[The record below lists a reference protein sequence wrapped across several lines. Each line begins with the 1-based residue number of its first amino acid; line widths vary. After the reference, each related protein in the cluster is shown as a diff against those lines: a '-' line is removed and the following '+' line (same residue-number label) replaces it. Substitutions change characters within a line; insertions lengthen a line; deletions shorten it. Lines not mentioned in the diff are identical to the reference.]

1 MHKHPIIGITA
12 DYQEEVNCYSKYP
25 WFALRTHYSEC
36 LEVFGCTP
44 VILPVSENV
53 IDINFLDGL
62 LISGGDFDIDPSF
75 YGQEIKSNKV
85 QTIPRRTNFEM
96 NLIDLFIKSQ
106 KPILGICGGCQL
118 INVYF
123 KGTLIQDIKS
133 NIEHEQPN
141 PRNETS
147 HKIHLENK
155 SYLKEIISEDNIF
168 VNSAHHQAV
177 DILGKDLKIEAKA
190 SDGIVEAFR
199 HTGHPYCVGLQW
211 HPEFLITD
219 FDRNVIQDFTTNVKN
234 NIK

>member
-1 MHKHPIIGITA
+1 MRKHPIIGITA

-25 WFALRTHYSEC
+25 WFALRRHYSEC
-36 LEVFGCTP
+36 LEIFDCSP
-44 VILPVSENV
+44 VILPISKNIKN
-53 IDINFLDGL
+53 IDFLDGL

-85 QTIPRRTNFEM
+85 QTIPKRTEFEI
-96 NLIDLFIKSQ
+96 NLIDLFIKTQ

-147 HKIHLENK
+147 HLIQLENN
-155 SYLKEIISEDNIF
+155 SYLKKIISSNEIY

-177 DILGKDLKIEAKA
+177 DHLGKDLKIEAKA
-190 SDGIVEAFR
+190 SDGIIEAFR
-199 HTGHPYCVGLQW
+199 HTQHPYCVGLQW

-219 FDRNVIQDFTTNVKN
+219 FDKNIIQDFTTNVKN
-234 NIK
+234 HIK

>member
-25 WFALRTHYSEC
+25 WFALRRHYSKC
-36 LEVFGCTP
+36 LEIFDCSP
-44 VILPVSENV
+44 VILPISENIKN
-53 IDINFLDGL
+53 IDFLDGL

-85 QTIPRRTNFEM
+85 QTIPKRTEFEI
-96 NLIDLFIKSQ
+96 NLIDLFIKTQ

-141 PRNETS
+141 PRNQTS
-147 HKIHLENK
+147 HSVSIIKNTFLSTIIKKEKIK
-155 SYLKEIISEDNIF
+155 

-177 DILGKDLKIEAKA
+177 KRVGSGLNVNAIA
-190 SDGIVEAFR
+190 SDGVIEGIEDKNLNF
-199 HTGHPYCVGLQW
+199 CIGLQW
-211 HPEFLITD
+211 HPEFLIEESD
-219 FDRNVIQDFTTNVKN
+219 KQVYKKFLKAANKNV
-234 NIK
+234 